1 MEPSGYPAPPGRG
14 WPPAGTECCV
24 VAERSALRSVHREC
38 AGRVME
44 PRKTILANADV
55 VRTTEGR
62 VDTPREAWREEF
74 AGVRERGMHTW
85 GLSRN
90 LGDLVV
96 SARESRDGHPVE

>member
-1 MEPSGYPAPPGRG
+1 
-14 WPPAGTECCV
+14 
-24 VAERSALRSVHREC
+24 
-38 AGRVME
+38 ME

-85 GLSRN
+85 GLPRN